1 MRRDEANNSGG
12 EEKGEVP
19 LVIAAIDPGR
29 EKCGLAVVDE
39 SGVVLDQEVVA
50 TVWLTDELAD
60 RIERFLVERVL
71 VGNGT
76 TGGDAKAR
84 IEETFPALA
93 VEAVNEYRTTDDAK
107 RAYWAAHPPTGWRRF
122 FPTSMQVPPVPV
134 DDFVAVLLAQRYL
147 INRRE
152 G

>member
-1 MRRDEANNSGG
+1 M
-12 EEKGEVP
+12 
-19 LVIAAIDPGR
+19 VIAAIDPGR

-39 SGVVLDQEVVA
+39 RDGVLDQEVVA
-50 TVWLTDELAD
+50 TVWLTEELAE
-60 RIERFLVERVL
+60 RIERFAPARILI
-71 VGNGT
+71 GNGT
-76 TGGDAKAR
+76 TGDDAKAR
-84 IEETFPALA
+84 IQEAFPALP
-93 VEAVNEYRTTDDAK
+93 VESVNEYRTTDDAK
-107 RAYWAAHPPTGWRRF
+107 RAYWEAHPPTGWRRF

>member
-1 MRRDEANNSGG
+1 M
-12 EEKGEVP
+12 
-19 LVIAAIDPGR
+19 VIAAIDPGR

-39 SGVVLDQEVVA
+39 RDGVLDQEVVA
-50 TVWLTDELAD
+50 TVWLTEELAE
-60 RIERFLVERVL
+60 RIERFAPARILIC
-71 VGNGT
+71 NGT
-76 TGGDAKAR
+76 TGDDAKAR
-84 IEETFPALA
+84 IQEAFPALP
-93 VEAVNEYRTTDDAK
+93 VESVNEYRTTDDAK
-107 RAYWAAHPPTGWRRF
+107 RAYWEAHPPTGWRRF